1 MMTDAMKP
9 LGLSFWQLTT
19 PRPMA
24 EAGGRLFV
32 DVTPILASPASR
44 AGLARGLGEVRSA
57 DRGRA
62 ADRPRPRRLHP
73 AAAGRRSRLA
83 RRRAPAPPAPIE
95 TDPAIVTEL
104 IERSEASLAALQRD
118 IADDVRAGAVRL
130 HPGGHPGAQAGP
142 VRSAEPSR

>member
-44 AGLARGLGEVRSA
+44 AGLLAMVGKNDPLIGDALQTVLDRGDFVRSLP
-57 DRGRA
+57 DERCRC
-62 ADRPRPRRLHP
+62 
-73 AAAGRRSRLA
+73 AAGG
-83 RRRAPAPPAPIE
+83 APPAPIE
-95 TDPAIVTEL
+95 TDPAIVAEL
-104 IERSEASLAALQRD
+104 IEHSQASIAALQRD
-118 IADDVRAGAVRL
+118 IRRRPD
-130 HPGGHPGAQAGP
+130 
-142 VRSAEPSR
+142 RSCSTSSWWTSRS